1 MLKSLKENLYIYLLP
16 LFIVLIGVII
26 RTKILFLNNE
36 PYQDFVS
43 LAVNILKPYS
53 QLFHSLDFAQAAPPF
68 FMVISKFLVETFNPN
83 NILEYNDFILRIIP
97 YLAGV
102 FSLPLFV
109 ILVQQMFKNKY
120 LTWFSSF
127 FFTFNYFYIC
137 YSLEF
142 KQYSL
147 ETCMTVLLLLIFYNI
162 DIKKDSIKKLLLI
175 SLFFAIIPW
184 FSSISIIILIAGY
197 IVLLI
202 SLIKEKYFNLS
213 KILLL
218 SLPLFI
224 SLILFYFFYLKNLS
238 ESYYCLTDYWKDYF
252 LTFDNFMFLFK
263 NSLSWFFPISI
274 NKDFYFYAFIILN
287 ILFLIFNNGY
297 KYNYKAK
304 FLCLF
309 PIFLFLIISFLNFY
323 PFYERFLLF
332 LLPLLIILI
341 FQFVFLLKDNK
352 FTSIAIILVLSYFY
366 FQYFNIP
373 IERYIVQENH
383 IRSVF
388 KLLKEKNPDLK
399 NVIGNDAFFRYF
411 AGKKI
416 YFHDIFFEDFIYSD
430 IPAFLNE
437 TKDTEFWIYIPE
449 YCDVYNEKLI
459 SYLESNK
466 NIKIIDIFRLPED
479 PRLFVVHIEKI

>member
-16 LFIVLIGVII
+16 AFIILIGIII

-43 LAVNILKPYS
+43 VAASIHLPYS
-53 QLFHSLDFAQAAPPF
+53 QLFHSLDFAQVAPPF
-68 FMVISKFLVETFNPN
+68 FLVLSKFLVQVFNPN
-83 NILEYNDFILRIIP
+83 HILEYNDFILRIIP
-97 YLAGV
+97 YLAGI

-109 ILVQQMFKNKY
+109 ILVQQMFQNKY
-120 LTWFSSF
+120 LTWFCSF
-127 FFTFNYFYIC
+127 FFTFNFYSIC

-142 KQYSL
+142 KQYSI
-147 ETCMTVLLLLIFYNI
+147 ETCMTVVLLLIFYNM
-162 DIKKDSIKKLLLI
+162 DIKKDSIKKLLFI
-175 SLFFAIIPW
+175 SLFIAIIPW
-184 FSSISIIILIAGY
+184 FSSISIIILMAGY
-197 IVLLI
+197 PVLLI
-202 SLIKEKYFNLS
+202 YLIKEKYFNLS
-213 KILLL
+213 RILLL
-218 SLPLFI
+218 SIPLFI

-238 ESYYCLTDYWKDYF
+238 ESYYVLTDYWKDYF

-287 ILFLIFNNGY
+287 ILFLISNNGY
-297 KYNYKAK
+297 KDNYKAK
-304 FLCLF
+304 CLCLI
-309 PIFLFLIISFLNFY
+309 PIFIFILISFLKLY

-332 LLPLLIILI
+332 LLPIFIIVI

-352 FTSIAIILVLSYFY
+352 FTSIAVILVLLYFY
-366 FQYFNIP
+366 FQYLNIP

-399 NVIGNDAFFRYF
+399 NVIGNDSFFRYF

-416 YFHDIFFEDFIYSD
+416 YFHDIFSADFIYSD
-430 IPAFLNE
+430 VPAFLNE
-437 TKDTEFWIYIPE
+437 TKDKEFWIYIPE
-449 YCDVYNEKLI
+449 YCDIYNEKLL
-459 SYLESNK
+459 SYLK
-466 NIKIIDIFRLPED
+466 QIKI
-479 PRLFVVHIEKI
+479 